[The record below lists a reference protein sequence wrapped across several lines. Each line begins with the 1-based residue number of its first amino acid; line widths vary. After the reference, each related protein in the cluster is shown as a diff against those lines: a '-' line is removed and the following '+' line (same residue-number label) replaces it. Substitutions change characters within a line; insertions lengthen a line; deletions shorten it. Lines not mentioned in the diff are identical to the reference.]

1 MTSTDAAITSDAAV
15 IDAIT
20 GQRLLQWAGESDHP
34 LAPTAASTCD
44 AIGRRVADDADEV
57 AAWLAARGH
66 VIDVP
71 TAPTGRQR
79 HDIALR
85 VASFDEA
92 DAIADLLTELGFERW
107 DRWTAGA
114 ARSFRAHAEQITV
127 ARTGEHSVALRLRW
141 RPAPAGGRGRRLLRS
156 VFRPTHGDWTMASL
170 PTPLWPAYSLVRPI
184 RLALERVGRRDPHA
198 AGLGPFLSTPQ
209 SLIPALFTVA
219 DLGPDDTLL
228 DIGCGDGRIALA
240 GARLQGCR
248 AIGVE
253 HDPALVERARRVVSD
268 AGLDDRVTIHCSDAR
283 EADLSSV
290 TVAVMFLPMDV
301 ATDLVADLLD
311 RLPAGARLVM
321 HEQTPLPTSI
331 APSPERSSAII
342 ASDAVTVAHRW
353 TA

>member
-1 MTSTDAAITSDAAV
+1 MTSTDAAITTDTDV

-20 GQRLLQWAGESDHP
+20 GQRLVEWADESDHR
-34 LAPTAASTCD
+34 LAPTAAATCD
-44 AIGRRVADDADEV
+44 TIGRQVAGDAEGV

-66 VIDVP
+66 AVDLP
-71 TAPTGRQR
+71 MSSTPRQR
-79 HDIALR
+79 HDITVR
-85 VASFDEA
+85 VPSFDAA
-92 DAIADLLTELGFERW
+92 DAVANLLAELGFERW

-114 ARSFRAHAEQITV
+114 ARSFRAYAEQITV
-127 ARTGEHSVALRLRW
+127 ARTGEHSLALRLRW
-141 RPAPAGGRGRRLLRS
+141 RRTPAGGRGRRFLRS
-156 VFRPTHGDWTMASL
+156 VFRPTHGDWTMVSL
-170 PTPLWPAYSLVRPI
+170 PTPLWPAYSLIRPI
-184 RLALERVGRRDPHA
+184 RLALERTRRRDPHA

-209 SLIPALFTVA
+209 SLIPALFTIA

-240 GARLQGCR
+240 GAQLHGCR

-253 HDPALVERARRVVSD
+253 HDPELVERAQRAVSE
-268 AGLDDRVTIHCSDAR
+268 AGLDDRVTVECGDAR
-283 EADLSSV
+283 GADLSSV

-301 ATDLVADLLD
+301 ATELVADLVD

-331 APSPERSSAII
+331 TPPPERSAAVI
-342 ASDAVTVAHRW
+342 APDAVTVTHRW